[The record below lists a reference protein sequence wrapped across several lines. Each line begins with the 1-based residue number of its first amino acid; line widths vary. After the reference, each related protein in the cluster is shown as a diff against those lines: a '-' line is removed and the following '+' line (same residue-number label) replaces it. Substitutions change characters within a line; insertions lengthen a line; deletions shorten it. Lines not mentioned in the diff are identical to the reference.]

1 MRTMPSVTLTTVPT
15 LRASVADLNLSMRA
29 LMRSLISD
37 ALMDITLNPL
47 ANTGRLRRQL
57 ERNALEPAEQG
68 TVDYRVAGAQYGAAD
83 QCGIRGVVQ
92 PHGALELALESL
104 RERLLLRAVDR
115 RGGRHG
121 HVDDAFRLVFVL
133 VEQRRDFGQVA

>member
-57 ERNALEPAEQG
+57 EPDAFEP
-68 TVDYRVAGAQYGAAD
+68 
-83 QCGIRGVVQ
+83 
-92 PHGALELALESL
+92 ALESL
-104 RERLLLRAVDR
+104 GERLLLRAVDR
-115 RGGRHG
+115 RSGRHR
-121 HVDDAFRLVFVL
+121 HVDDAFRLVLVL
-133 VEQRRDFGQVA
+133 IEQRGNFGQEP

>member
-47 ANTGRLRRQL
+47 ANTFHLGRQF

-68 TVDYRVAGAQYGAAD
+68 TIDYRVAGAQHSAAD
-83 QCGIRGVVQ
+83 QARIGGAVQ
-92 PHGALELALESL
+92 AHAALELEF
-104 RERLLLRAVDR
+104 ERLGKR
-115 RGGRHG
+115 
-121 HVDDAFRLVFVL
+121 
-133 VEQRRDFGQVA
+133 

>member
-47 ANTGRLRRQL
+47 ANTVRLRRQL
-57 ERNALEPAEQG
+57 ERDAFEPAEQG

-83 QCGIRGVVQ
+83 QCGVRGVVQ
-92 PHGALELALESL
+92 PHRALELAPESL
-104 RERLLLRAVDR
+104 LLGAVDR
-115 RGGRHG
+115 RRGSDR

-133 VEQRRDFGQVA
+133 IEQRGDFR

>member
-37 ALMDITLNPL
+37 AF
-47 ANTGRLRRQL
+47 
-57 ERNALEPAEQG
+57 EPAEQG

-83 QCGIRGVVQ
+83 QCGVRGVVQ
-92 PHGALELALESL
+92 PHRALELALESL
-104 RERLLLRAVDR
+104 PESLLLGAVDR
-115 RGGRHG
+115 RRGSDR

-133 VEQRRDFGQVA
+133 IEQRGDFR